1 MGEIRSKRCEGRQLT
16 KDQLVD
22 ELVRHPL
29 LHPLVDSLDA
39 DYAAAGNLPAGRTEP
54 TQPTPVT
61 SQERGGGW
69 VRGSVDFVPIAGGT
83 DDPSPEAAGTEPP
96 PTPANA
102 AAGRRRGGGGGRRA
116 AARSIGALTEVGD
129 SMQSLPK
136 TPGGEH
142 GASRRRFSLGCVAH
156 TDGAVFAGVAAM
168 GSASPEWGSL
178 IHSAADHH
186 HHHHQQEQQE
196 EGQGAGKKRPG
207 ELEVAGQPAR
217 DDGGRRTPGAA
228 LRAEVPP
235 RPACGATCVTVL
247 GLVGR

>member
-96 PTPANA
+96 PTPP
-102 AAGRRRGGGGGRRA
+102 
-116 AARSIGALTEVGD
+116 S
-129 SMQSLPK
+129 SK
-136 TPGGEH
+136 
-142 GASRRRFSLGCVAH
+142 
-156 TDGAVFAGVAAM
+156 
-168 GSASPEWGSL
+168 
-178 IHSAADHH
+178 
-186 HHHHQQEQQE
+186 
-196 EGQGAGKKRPG
+196 
-207 ELEVAGQPAR
+207 
-217 DDGGRRTPGAA
+217 RRTNSTKDI
-228 LRAEVPP
+228 AEILNSQPISAPP
-235 RPACGATCVTVL
+235 RLASCAASARIRGI
-247 GLVGR
+247 